1 MGDPQITMGFN
12 TENCLSWMIWGVPPW
27 LGKPV
32 ALGVPCIQKNPD
44 HRMYG
49 VGSYG
54 SIFRGMTIHNYEQF
68 WCEQGFWRSFDASPC
83 KNQETFTVHNQ
94 HECAEME
101 HILH

>member
-1 MGDPQITMGFN
+1 M
-12 TENCLSWMIWGVPPW
+12 S
-27 LGKPV
+27 
-32 ALGVPCIQKNPD
+32 
-44 HRMYG
+44 G

-54 SIFRGMTIHNYEQF
+54 SIFRGMIIRNYEQF